1 MKKFFYD
8 NRINFLF
15 LIISFLFLISILGLD
30 NVSYQNT
37 EWLYDGDESA
47 INQLSWFFFKND
59 IWRFPLGS
67 NPNYGGELGN
77 SIFLFK
83 ITLLEQKKKDMEQQA
98 QKNTTK
104 KKKYGYS

>member
-8 NRINFLF
+8 YRINFLF

-37 EWLYDGDESA
+37 EWLHDGDESA

-67 NPNYGGELGN
+67 NPNYGYGFGS
-77 SIFLFK
+77 SIVYTDSLPIFALVFK
-83 ITLLEQKKKDMEQQA
+83 LLKPLIPTNFQ
-98 QKNTTK
+98 
-104 KKKYGYS
+104 YFS

>member
-15 LIISFLFLISILGLD
+15 LSISFLFLISILGLD
-30 NVSYQNT
+30 NISYQNT
-37 EWLYDGDESA
+37 EWLHDGDESA

-77 SIFLFK
+77 SIVFTDLIPIFAFLFLSYNK
-83 ITLLEQKKKDMEQQA
+83 
-98 QKNTTK
+98 
-104 KKKYGYS
+104 

>member
-37 EWLYDGDESA
+37 EWLHDGDESA
-47 INQLSWFFFKND
+47 INQLSWF
-59 IWRFPLGS
+59 
-67 NPNYGGELGN
+67 
-77 SIFLFK
+77 
-83 ITLLEQKKKDMEQQA
+83 LL
-98 QKNTTK
+98 
-104 KKKYGYS
+104 

>member
-37 EWLYDGDESA
+37 EWLHDGDESA

-77 SIFLFK
+77 SIVFADLVPIFALFFK
-83 ITLLEQKKKDMEQQA
+83 LD
-98 QKNTTK
+98 
-104 KKKYGYS
+104 